1 MILELLV
8 FILILGFLIFV
19 HEFFHFLAAKK
30 SNIKVEEFGF
40 GLPPRIFG
48 KKIGETIYSIN
59 LLPFGGFVRL
69 YGEDRYQEVEKERS
83 FISQKPLIKTKI
95 LLAGV
100 TANFLLAV
108 VIFYIVLAVNQFE
121 IYLPSLF
128 EQKFLFGEENR
139 YITIGYVTKDSPA
152 EKVGLKTYDMI
163 LSANSHKF
171 SNPQDFITFIY
182 QHKGQKIVLEVKNL
196 EKGDQRQV
204 EIIPREHPPE
214 DQGPLG
220 VAVGTVAHLQY
231 RGLAQKIFSGFL
243 HSLNILDYSFRVFG
257 RLIKLSFEKET
268 IQPVAEA
275 ISGPVGIFFLVETT
289 LKEGIIALLSLVALL
304 SLSLGVINIL
314 PIPGVDGGRMIFVLY
329 EALFKKPVPEKIE
342 RNFNLAGYFLLL
354 LLLFLITL
362 KDIKQ
367 FFRP

>member
-8 FILILGFLIFV
+8 FILILGFLIFI

-30 SNIKVEEFGF
+30 ANVKVEEFGL

-83 FISQKPLIKTKI
+83 FISQRPLIKTKI

-100 TANFLLAV
+100 MANFLLAV
-108 VIFYIVLAVNQFE
+108 VLFYVVLAANHFE
-121 IYLPSLF
+121 LYLPSLF
-128 EQKFLFGEENR
+128 GQKFLFGEENQ
-139 YITIGYVTKDSPA
+139 YVIIGYVAEDSPA
-152 EKVGLKTYDMI
+152 QKAGLKAYDLVI
-163 LSANSHKF
+163 SANDQMF
-171 SNPQDFITFIY
+171 SSSQEFIEFVH
-182 QHKGQKIVLEVKNL
+182 QHKGKKIVLEVRNL
-196 EKGDQRQV
+196 KEEAQREV
-204 EIIPREHPPE
+204 EVIPRENPPKG
-214 DQGPLG
+214 QGPLG
-220 VAVGTVAHLQY
+220 IKIGTVAHLQY

-257 RLIKLSFEKET
+257 KLIKFSFEKET

-289 LKEGIIALLSLVALL
+289 LKEGMIALLSLVALL

-342 RNFNLAGYFLLL
+342 RNFNLAGYFFLLL
-354 LLLFLITL
+354 LLCLITF

-367 FFRP
+367 FFKP